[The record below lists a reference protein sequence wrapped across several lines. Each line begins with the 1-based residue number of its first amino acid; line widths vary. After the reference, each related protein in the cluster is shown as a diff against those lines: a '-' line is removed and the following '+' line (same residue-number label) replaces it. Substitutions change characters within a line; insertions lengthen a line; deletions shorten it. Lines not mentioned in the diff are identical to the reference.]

1 MGEVYGIAELGG
13 VYKCEICGNVVSV
26 IEHGV
31 GVLVCCGQNMTH
43 LEAKTSK
50 VEGKEKHVPVIEVK
64 GKLVTVT
71 VGSVPHPMEEAH
83 FIVMIQLLKEGKI
96 ISEERLYPGQAPT
109 ATFVVDDAKDL
120 VARAYCNVH
129 GLWTS

>member
-1 MGEVYGIAELGG
+1 MKFGDILKSSE
-13 VYKCEICGNVVSV
+13 S
-26 IEHGV
+26 
-31 GVLVCCGQNMTH
+31 
-43 LEAKTSK
+43 
-50 VEGKEKHVPVIEVK
+50 EGKEKHVPVIKTK

-71 VGSVPHPMEEAH
+71 VGSIPHPMEEQH

-96 ISEERLYPGQAPT
+96 ISEERLYPGQNAV
-109 ATFVVDDAKDL
+109 ATFVVDDAKEL